1 MSAVN
6 ITSQNFRE
14 EVVLSDQKVL
24 LDFWAPWCGPCR
36 MVSPILEEIAAQR
49 PDIKIAKIN
58 VDQEAELAGQF
69 RVASIPMLLV
79 MENGNILR
87 KSVGARPKAQILDLI
102 DG

>member
-24 LDFWAPWCGPCR
+24 LDFWAPGCGPCR

>member
-1 MSAVN
+1 MSAVT
-6 ITSQNFRE
+6 ITNENFRE
-14 EVVLSDQKVL
+14 EVLLSGQKVL

-49 PDIKIAKIN
+49 PDIKVAKVN
-58 VDQEAELAGQF
+58 VDQEMELAIQF

-79 MENGNILR
+79 LEKGNILR
-87 KSVGARPKAQILDLI
+87 KSVGALSKEQLLELV